1 MINVND
7 LIGVPFV
14 DGGRSK
20 ETGFDC
26 WGLVK
31 EVYKR
36 IGIDLF
42 DFDISCREASLINGA
57 IECHRQFWEKVNP
70 YDRKNVP
77 CLVVMRFNQPFF
89 LNHTGVYLGNGL
101 FIHTRERLGV
111 NIDRVESPAWKKI
124 IEGYYRPKPEAYNE
138 K

>member
-1 MINVND
+1 MLEIND
-7 LIGVPFV
+7 LIGVPFK

-31 EVYKR
+31 EVYRR
-36 IGIDLF
+36 IGIDLL
-42 DFDISCREASLINGA
+42 DFDIGCQEASLINSA
-57 IECHRQFWEKVNP
+57 IECQRQFWENVSNP
-70 YDRKNVP
+70 NDHIP
-77 CLVVMRFNQPFF
+77 CLIVMRFNQAYF
-89 LNHTGVYLGNGL
+89 LNHTGVYLGGGL

-111 NIDRVESPAWKKI
+111 NIDRVDSPAWKKL
-124 IEGYYRPKPEAYNE
+124 IEGYYCPKPEAYYE